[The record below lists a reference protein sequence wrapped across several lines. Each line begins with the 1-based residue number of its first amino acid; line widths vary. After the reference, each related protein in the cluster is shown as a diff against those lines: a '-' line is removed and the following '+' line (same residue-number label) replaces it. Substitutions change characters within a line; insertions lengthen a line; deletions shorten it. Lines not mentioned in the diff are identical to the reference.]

1 MLPSAIVHAL
11 GVGEIEV
18 ESALNEPLKA
28 EIKLLSATKDELD
41 TLEVAL
47 ASNAAFARMGIDKL
61 PVLSSLEFE
70 LIREGAGS
78 PFVKAYSKKPIR
90 EPFLDFILTVN
101 WANGQLL
108 REYTL
113 LLDPPVF
120 QEAEKPAPVA
130 APVTQPAE
138 IVRSQPTARPALEK
152 VTLTILKRVTF
163 CGHRKWRPLLHCLNL
178 RQQLKQTDNTRIGWY
193 RKAERLRL
201 VVSSVLLRPPSLI
214 VQQHHHLRLQQR
226 LQANSLQDCNC

>member
-1 MLPSAIVHAL
+1 MIIRDGTLHKGFKKRRIVAALGMCLMLPSAIVHAL
-11 GVGEIEV
+11 GVGEKEV

-28 EIKLLSATKDELD
+28 EIKLLSATKEELN

-70 LIREGAGS
+70 LIREGSGS
-78 PFVKAYSKKPIR
+78 PFIKAYSKKPIR
-90 EPFLDFILTVN
+90 EPFLDFILTVS

-138 IVRSQPTARPALEK
+138 IVRQSA
-152 VTLTILKRVTF
+152 F
-163 CGHRKWRPLLHCLNL
+163 CSKADGPGVVFNLNCLAICL
-178 RQQLKQTDNTRIGWY
+178 
-193 RKAERLRL
+193 
-201 VVSSVLLRPPSLI
+201 P
-214 VQQHHHLRLQQR
+214 
-226 LQANSLQDCNC
+226 